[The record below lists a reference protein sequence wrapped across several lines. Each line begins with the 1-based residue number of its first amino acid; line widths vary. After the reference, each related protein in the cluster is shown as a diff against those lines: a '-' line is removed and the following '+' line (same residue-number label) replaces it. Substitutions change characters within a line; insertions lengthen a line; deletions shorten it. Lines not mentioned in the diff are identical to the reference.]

1 MLRLW
6 HHSRT
11 VESTAPAQL
20 EGTVARIV
28 FSSADDHWTVLRL
41 KRDDGLHGTASQT
54 VVGVLAGV
62 REGERLRVWGQWV
75 DDRKYGRQFRASKY
89 QIVLPSTLRGIERY
103 LASGAIRGIGPKT
116 AHLLVTTF
124 GRETLE
130 VIDKEPERLKSV
142 RGLGKKRVD
151 QIIRSWREQVGVRDV
166 MVFLQGLGITPG
178 LAGRIFKHYGVDAIG
193 RVRSNPYELA
203 QDIWG
208 VGFLKAD
215 QIGKQLN
222 IADDAAIR
230 IEAGLLHVLRTAR
243 GDGHCC
249 LPRDTLFETVENLLG
264 VAADFDSMT
273 AALGSLCERLLAVF
287 ETDSQRVY
295 TAELYD
301 AEERIAEAI
310 VQRFSGELLMDPA
323 ALREQQVRYAEQGL
337 GIELSGR
344 QRDAVSA
351 VLENRLLVITGGP
364 GTGKTTIIRAVV
376 AALELGRKKVAL
388 CAPTGRASKRLASA
402 TGRDARTIHRL
413 LEWQPHEG
421 TFGRD
426 EHNPLDCDILIVDEV
441 SMVDIP
447 LFDHV
452 LRALK
457 EGARLLM
464 VGDADQLPSVGPG
477 AVLRDVIES
486 DVIPVIHLDQIY
498 RQASGSMIVENAHRI
513 LRGELPEAPE
523 AGDTESDYYWI
534 DRDDPAGIQDAIQK
548 VITKRI
554 PAAFGLDPGRDVQVL
569 TPMHR
574 GPLGTE
580 GLNAM
585 LNVVLN
591 PDGEG
596 GRFRTGDKV
605 MQIRNNYEKE
615 VYNGDVGFVQ
625 RVTGNG
631 KTLIVRFDE
640 PNTRLVTYDG
650 DDVDQLVM
658 AWAISIHKSQ
668 GSEYPA
674 VIIPLH
680 TQHYMMLRRN
690 LLYTA
695 VTRGRKLV
703 VLVGSKRALRISVS
717 DATVSRRY
725 GGLVDRLREIRA

>member
-1 MLRLW
+1 
-6 HHSRT
+6 
-11 VESTAPAQL
+11 L

-28 FSSADDHWTVLRL
+28 FTSADDHWTVLRL
-41 KRDDGLHGTASQT
+41 QRDGSGAGASSQT

-62 REGERLRVWGQWV
+62 HEGERLRVWGQWV
-75 DDRKYGRQFRASKY
+75 DDRKYGRQFRVAKY

-130 VIDKEPERLKSV
+130 VIDKQPQRLQSV
-142 RGLGKKRVD
+142 RGLGKKRVT
-151 QIIRSWREQVGVRDV
+151 QIVRSWREQVGVRDV

-178 LAGRIFKHYGVDAIG
+178 LAGRIYKQYGVDAIG

-215 QIGKQLN
+215 KVGKQLN
-222 IADDAAIR
+222 IADDAPIR
-230 IEAGLLHVLRTAR
+230 IEAGLLHILRTAR

-249 LPRDTLFETVENLLG
+249 LPRDDLFETVENLLG
-264 VAADFDSMT
+264 VAADFNSMT
-273 AALGSLCERLLAVF
+273 AALDSLVERTLVVMESA
-287 ETDSQRVY
+287 TQQVY
-295 TAELYD
+295 TADLYD
-301 AEERIAEAI
+301 AEERVAETI
-310 VQRFSGELLMDPA
+310 VRRISAGPPSGPS
-323 ALREQQVRYAEQGL
+323 ALKEQQVRYAEQGL
-337 GIELSGR
+337 GIELSSR
-344 QRDAVSA
+344 QREAVSS
-351 VLENRLLVITGGP
+351 VLDNQLMVITGGP

-376 AALELGRKKVAL
+376 EALELGRQRVAL
-388 CAPTGRASKRLASA
+388 CAPTGRASKRLGSA

-421 TFGRD
+421 TFARD
-426 EHNPLDCDILIVDEV
+426 EHNPLECDTLIVDEV
-441 SMVDIP
+441 SMVDLP
-447 LFDHV
+447 LFDQV

-457 EGARLLM
+457 DGARLLM

-486 DVIPVIHLDQIY
+486 GMIPVIHLDQIY
-498 RQASGSMIVENAHRI
+498 RQAQGSMIVENAHRI
-513 LRGELPEAPE
+513 LRGELPETPE
-523 AGDTESDYYWI
+523 AGNTDSDYYWI
-534 DRDDPAGIQDAIQK
+534 EREDPAGIQDAIQK
-548 VITKRI
+548 VLTRRI

-580 GLNAM
+580 GLNAL
-585 LNVVLN
+585 LNVLLN
-591 PDGEG
+591 PDGKG
-596 GRFRTGDKV
+596 GRFRAGDKV
-605 MQIRNNYEKE
+605 MQIRNNYDKE

-625 RVTGNG
+625 RVSADS
-631 KTLIVRFDE
+631 KTLIVRFDD
-640 PNTRLVTYDG
+640 PKTRLVPYDG
-650 DDVDQLVM
+650 DDVEQLVM

-695 VTRGRKLV
+695 MTRGRQLV

-717 DATVSRRY
+717 DATVSRRH
-725 GGLVDRLREIRA
+725 GGLVDRLREMGS